1 MYRLARQVAASAA
14 ARAPASHARALA
26 TTPPPLIPPDLT
38 SDHRKPNPAN
48 TNTAIDPAPPTAT
61 TENAVQPD
69 AVDPSAD
76 AAPAPPQSLP
86 RRIYT
91 GLYNFFSKEE
101 RLKKRKAIQEEYHTS
116 YWKDLKEL
124 NQTKGKLFIAA
135 SELATPQFSPAF
147 PPFTVSPLNDMKNP
161 IDLRDHIKKRGQ
173 TALITIAFNEYGD
186 RHVKSFEAEFRTAF
200 PQLPIYQLNLTEG
213 SMRSYVVQASLPYIR
228 QNVPV
233 DQRGDYFLSIFRDVE
248 RPLDMLRVTNRYL
261 GWVFLVDP
269 SGRVRWRA
277 HGNATDEE
285 REALRNVTGA
295 LLEEV
300 EAAAAKAQQGG
311 KRGGKRAVA

>member
-1 MYRLARQVAASAA
+1 MYRVARQVAASAA
-14 ARAPASHARALA
+14 ARASSHARALA

-38 SDHRKPNPAN
+38 SDHRKPNPAVPAS
-48 TNTAIDPAPPTAT
+48 TNDPAPPTAT
-61 TENAVQPD
+61 TENAAELD
-69 AVDPSAD
+69 AAEPAAD
-76 AAPAPPQSLP
+76 ATPAPPQSLP

-91 GLYNFFSKEE
+91 ELYNFFSKEE

-161 IDLRDHIKKRGQ
+161 IDLRDHINKR
-173 TALITIAFNEYGD
+173 
-186 RHVKSFEAEFRTAF
+186 
-200 PQLPIYQLNLTEG
+200 
-213 SMRSYVVQASLPYIR
+213 ASLPYIR
-228 QNVPV
+228 QNVPA

-300 EAAAAKAQQGG
+300 EAAATKVQKQVQPGG
-311 KRGGKRAVA
+311 KRGGKRTAA